1 MIRRTYLAGTR
12 LVRSPLKS
20 SFNANVAFEPLG
32 ISPNVEV
39 ADILRTHTASCAD
52 YSPVASS
59 TSRRH
64 KESSAAE

>member
-1 MIRRTYLAGTR
+1 MIRRTYLTGTR

-39 ADILRTHTASCAD
+39 ADILRTHTASRAD
-52 YSPVASS
+52 YSPVIS
-59 TSRRH
+59 TTSHRY
-64 KESSAAE
+64 KGPSADE